1 MGKIRFTATNPRT
14 SGVGPALARSAALL
28 GAALLVAGCAGTETS
43 VRTSSAPGGSASEV
57 SGAPASGA
65 PGSGLPGPETS
76 SPGTS
81 APASGIPASGIPA
94 SGTPAPGAPG
104 PAAAPR
110 GLAEEARQGTEAIRG
125 AVEAEAREAEARKAA
140 LLAAA
145 RRWGLPQA
153 PLLVPPPPRTK
164 SLPPTRRGFGVSGP
178 RTRGLPPVFTRVP
191 TRDRVVFLTIDDGVD
206 QDPATLRMLREL
218 HVPYTAFLSDDAVDG
233 GWEYFRA
240 AHAQGAALQNHTLLH
255 RYLPGLSRAAQRHE
269 ICGMQDTLRRHYG
282 RAATLFRPPY
292 GSYNRDTLEVARSC
306 GIRAVP
312 LWEAEVFP
320 GRVVY
325 RDSDLHPGDLV
336 LTHFQG
342 RAQWN
347 GSMADALRTF
357 LRTVTEKGYAVAR
370 LEDYI

>member
-1 MGKIRFTATNPRT
+1 MGKIRFTATNPRNP
-14 SGVGPALARSAALL
+14 GVGPALARSVALL
-28 GAALLVAGCAGTETS
+28 GAALLVAGCAGAEIPS
-43 VRTSSAPGGSASEV
+43 RTNSAPGG
-57 SGAPASGA
+57 PASGA
-65 PGSGLPGPETS
+65 TASEATG
-76 SPGTS
+76 
-81 APASGIPASGIPA
+81 APAL
-94 SGTPAPGAPG
+94 GAPG
-104 PAAAPR
+104 PAAPR
-110 GLAEEARQGTEAIRG
+110 GLAEEARQGAEAVRG

-145 RRWGLPQA
+145 HRWGLPRV
-153 PLLVPPPPRTK
+153 PLLAPPPPRTK
-164 SLPPTRRGFGVSGP
+164 VPPPTRPGFEVSGP
-178 RTRGLPPVFTRVP
+178 RTRALPPVFTRVP
-191 TRDRVVFLTIDDGVD
+191 TSDRVVFLTIDDGVN
-206 QDPATLRMLREL
+206 QDPETLRMLREL

-233 GWEYFRA
+233 GWEYFRTA
-240 AHAQGAALQNHTLLH
+240 REQGASLQNHTLLH
-255 RYLPGLSRAAQRHE
+255 RYLPGLDRATQRHE
-269 ICGMQDTLRRHYG
+269 ICGMQDKLRRHYG
-282 RAATLFRPPY
+282 RGATLFRPPY

-306 GIRAVP
+306 GIRAIP

-320 GRVVY
+320 GKVVY

>member
-1 MGKIRFTATNPRT
+1 
-14 SGVGPALARSAALL
+14 
-28 GAALLVAGCAGTETS
+28 
-43 VRTSSAPGGSASEV
+43 
-57 SGAPASGA
+57 
-65 PGSGLPGPETS
+65 
-76 SPGTS
+76 
-81 APASGIPASGIPA
+81 
-94 SGTPAPGAPG
+94 
-104 PAAAPR
+104 
-110 GLAEEARQGTEAIRG
+110 EARQGTEAIRG

-140 LLAAA
+140 VLAAA
-145 RRWGLPQA
+145 RRWGLPRA
-153 PLLVPPPPRTK
+153 PLLAPPPPRTK
-164 SLPPTRRGFGVSGP
+164 SLPPTRRGFGVNGP

-191 TRDRVVFLTIDDGVD
+191 TSDRVVFLTIDDGVD

-218 HVPYTAFLSDDAVDG
+218 HVPYTAFLSEDAVDG

-240 AHAQGAALQNHTLLH
+240 AHEQGAALQNHTLLH

-357 LRTVTEKGYAVAR
+357 LRTVTDKGYAVAR